1 MITFIFE
8 GKKYTTELI
17 KEKSNSSTITLRLVD
32 ESGAR
37 NIYTWGRAY
46 KHPYVAKTNSYKVKL
61 NCIALA
67 LRLLVRQY
75 KIQVA

>member
-8 GKKYTTELI
+8 GKKFTTELI
-17 KEKSNSSTITLRLVD
+17 REKTNANTITLRLID

-37 NIYTWGRAY
+37 NIYTWGKAY
-46 KHPYVAKTNSYKVKL
+46 KHPYVAKTNTFKVKL

-67 LRLLVRQY
+67 LRLLVKQH
-75 KIQVA
+75 KIKVA